1 MRRKYYW
8 IFIADPIIILN
19 EGFIN
24 SFNTKLEDVKLSN
37 KYIFLTNTLSN
48 IGGAQLYIKNK
59 MKFLEFNNWH
69 VYIFQSRNS
78 GEILIDELKK
88 EPYYIFEH
96 FKYPPNHFTK
106 LTLNKVIAEIMG
118 KINADEK
125 DKVVI
130 ESHSL
135 STAQWGELLAKELRC
150 KNFVYLL
157 GESFDN
163 TNKKLIDFFVF
174 KHQRRE
180 LAGTSKESLSLLFSN
195 YYVLMDDEKYFLK
208 AVSAEEIVQDISVP
222 IIDNIERADINI
234 CCISRLQKS
243 FVKTMIKEIVVFAQK
258 YENLMVQLILIGDS
272 PDYKDIDF
280 IINKT
285 KQQKNIKT
293 VLTGRLYPIPKNLF
307 SKIDLFIGVAGSI
320 RVSAIRGKLSLAINV
335 DTHKPIGLM
344 GVDTNNGRYGKS
356 DKYDNISEAIESILI
371 EQRLQENID
380 LLSIKID
387 KLNYNDEFNEHM
399 KFLDNSIN
407 TRIYNTKD
415 ILKQKYTIRC
425 VLKKILIIFLG
436 INRFERLIKY
446 LRK

>member
-1 MRRKYYW
+1 M
-8 IFIADPIIILN
+8 INEII
-19 EGFIN
+19 
-24 SFNTKLEDVKLSN
+24 
-37 KYIFLTNTLSN
+37 
-48 IGGAQLYIKNK
+48 
-59 MKFLEFNNWH
+59 
-69 VYIFQSRNS
+69 
-78 GEILIDELKK
+78 
-88 EPYYIFEH
+88 
-96 FKYPPNHFTK
+96 
-106 LTLNKVIAEIMG
+106 
-118 KINADEK
+118 
-125 DKVVI
+125 
-130 ESHSL
+130 
-135 STAQWGELLAKELRC
+135 
-150 KNFVYLL
+150 
-157 GESFDN
+157 
-163 TNKKLIDFFVF
+163 
-174 KHQRRE
+174 
-180 LAGTSKESLSLLFSN
+180 
-195 YYVLMDDEKYFLK
+195 
-208 AVSAEEIVQDISVP
+208 
-222 IIDNIERADINI
+222 
-234 CCISRLQKS
+234 
-243 FVKTMIKEIVVFAQK
+243 VFANK
-258 YENLMVQLILIGDS
+258 HKNLMIQLVLIGDS
-272 PDYKDIDF
+272 PKYKDIDF

>member
-1 MRRKYYW
+1 L
-8 IFIADPIIILN
+8 ATETVAGEILS
-19 EGFIN
+19 GFDSRSKKIL
-24 SFNTKLEDVKLSN
+24 KLEDIEVSN
-37 KYIFLTNTLSN
+37 KYIFLNNTLSN

-59 MKFLEFNNWH
+59 LKYLKCKSWD

-88 EPYYIFEH
+88 EPHYVFEH
-96 FKYPPNHFTK
+96 LKYPPNHFTK
-106 LTLNKVIAEIMG
+106 HTRNKVIVEIISQ
-118 KINADEK
+118 INIDENGIA
-125 DKVVI
+125 VI
-130 ESHSL
+130 ESHNL

-150 KNFVYLL
+150 KNFIYLL
-157 GESFDN
+157 GEGFNN
-163 TNKKLIDFFVF
+163 TNKQLLDFFVF

-180 LAGTSKESLSLLFSN
+180 LAGTSKESLGLLFSD
-195 YYVLMDDEKYFLK
+195 YYKLLDNEEYFLK

-222 IIDNIERADINI
+222 IIESIERADINI
-234 CCISRLQKS
+234 CCISRLEKP
-243 FVKTMIKEIVVFAQK
+243 FVKTMINEIIVFANK
-258 YENLMVQLILIGDS
+258 HKNLMIQLVLIGDS
-272 PDYKDIDF
+272 PKYKDIDF